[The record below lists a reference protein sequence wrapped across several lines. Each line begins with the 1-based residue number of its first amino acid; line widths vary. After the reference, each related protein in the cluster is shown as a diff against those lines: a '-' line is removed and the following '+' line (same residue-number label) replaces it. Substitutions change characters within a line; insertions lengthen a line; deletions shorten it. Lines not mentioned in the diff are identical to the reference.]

1 MSDRNGSFKKYKMK
15 NLSIITHEICSHQ
28 DTPKGHPECAERY
41 EAIKNTID
49 GNYKN
54 WSRIQAPLAT
64 REQLLGAH
72 TKTFLDYID
81 ETASAALNPI
91 GLDPDTWVGKSGV
104 EASLRAAGGACLAVD
119 EVMEKGEG
127 ASFSAMRPPG
137 HHAEPDKAMGFC
149 VYSSAAVAAR
159 HAQEKW
165 GLERVAVLDFDVH
178 HGNGTQ
184 ACFWDDP
191 SLFYAS
197 SHQMPLFPGTGE
209 KSETGASNNIANLPF
224 SQGALGFDV
233 LEGWKNYL
241 LPSALDFKPNLIIIS
256 AGFDAHKA
264 DPLGG
269 LMMTTED
276 FGTLTGLIL
285 EMVLRNAD
293 ITGAFHIVSILEGG
307 YNLTALAE
315 SVASHLDSIESFA
328 T

>member
-1 MSDRNGSFKKYKMK
+1 MK
-15 NLSIITHEICSHQ
+15 NLSIISHEISSHQ
-28 DTPKGHPECAERY
+28 DTPKGHPERAERY
-41 EAIKNTID
+41 EAIKNRID

-72 TKTFLDYID
+72 TKTFLDHID
-81 ETASAALNPI
+81 ETASEALNPV
-91 GLDPDTWVGKSGV
+91 GLDPDTWAGKLGV
-104 EASLRAAGGACLAVD
+104 EAASRGAGGACLAVD
-119 EVMEKGEG
+119 KVMEKEEG

-159 HAQEKW
+159 HAQEQW

-209 KSETGASNNIANLPF
+209 KSETGASNNIINLPF
-224 SQGALGFDV
+224 SHGALGLDV
-233 LEGWKNYL
+233 LEGWKDNL
-241 LPSALDFKPNLIIIS
+241 LPHVLDFKPNLIIIS
-256 AGFDAHKA
+256 AG
-264 DPLGG
+264 
-269 LMMTTED
+269 T
-276 FGTLTGLIL
+276 
-285 EMVLRNAD
+285 R
-293 ITGAFHIVSILEGG
+293 
-307 YNLTALAE
+307 
-315 SVASHLDSIESFA
+315 
-328 T
+328 

>member
-1 MSDRNGSFKKYKMK
+1 MK
-15 NLSIITHEICSHQ
+15 NLSIISHEISSHQ

-41 EAIKNTID
+41 EAIKNRID
-49 GNYKN
+49 GSYKN

-72 TKTFLDYID
+72 TKNFLDYID
-81 ETASAALNPI
+81 ETASAALNPV
-91 GLDPDTWVGKSGV
+91 GLDPDTWAGKLGV
-104 EASLRAAGGACLAVD
+104 EAALRGAGGACLAVD
-119 EVMEKGEG
+119 KVMEKEEG

-137 HHAEPDKAMGFC
+137 HHAEPEKAMGFC

-159 HAQEKW
+159 HAQEQW

-209 KSETGASNNIANLPF
+209 KSETGASNNIVNLPF
-224 SQGALGFDV
+224 SQGALGLDV
-233 LEGWKNYL
+233 LEGWKDYL
-241 LPSALDFKPNLIIIS
+241 LPSALEFKPNLIIIS

-269 LMMTTED
+269 LMMATED
-276 FGTLTGLIL
+276 FATLTGLIL
-285 EMVLRNAD
+285 EMALRNAD
-293 ITGAFHIVSILEGG
+293 ITGSFHIVSILEGG
-307 YNLTALAE
+307 YNLTALAD
-315 SVASHLDSIESFA
+315 SVASHLDAIGSFDA
-328 T
+328 

>member
-1 MSDRNGSFKKYKMK
+1 MK
-15 NLSIITHEICSHQ
+15 NLSIISHEICSHQ

-41 EAIKNTID
+41 EAIKNRID

-64 REQLLGAH
+64 REQLLRAH

-81 ETASAALNPI
+81 ETASAASKPV
-91 GLDPDTWVGKSGV
+91 GLDSDTWAGKSGV
-104 EASLRAAGGACLAVD
+104 EAALRAAGGACLAVD
-119 EVMEKGEG
+119 EVMEKEEG

-184 ACFWDDP
+184 ACFWNDP

-209 KSETGASNNIANLPF
+209 KSETGASNNIINLPF
-224 SQGALGFDV
+224 SRGALGVDV

-241 LPSALDFKPNLIIIS
+241 LPSVLDFKPNLIIIS
-256 AGFDAHKA
+256 AGFDAHEA

-269 LMMTTED
+269 LMMATED
-276 FGTLTGLIL
+276 FATLAELIL
-285 EMVLRNAD
+285 EMARKNAD
-293 ITGAFHIVSILEGG
+293 ITGALQIVSILEGG
-307 YNLTALAE
+307 YDLTALAD
-315 SVASHLDSIESFA
+315 SVASHLDTIESFDA
-328 T
+328 